1 MAKDKCPSVE
11 IVKQLEKKQAT
22 LDFNQTKVMEVLE
35 KIEKKVDSIYK
46 HIFEWWM
53 AKDYVSREIFNN
65 TISVLE
71 QKIVDKDREINE
83 LKSNQNRVAWFI
95 IFAVLSAVIGLVII
109 PRI

>member
-1 MAKDKCPSVE
+1 MVKDKCPSAE
-11 IVKQLEKKQAT
+11 TVKQLEAKQAT
-22 LDFNQTKVMEVLE
+22 LDFNQQKFMEVLE

-53 AKDYVSREIFNN
+53 AKDYVSKEIFNN
-65 TISVLE
+65 TVLTLD

-95 IFAVLSAVIGLVII
+95 ILAVLSAVVGLVII
-109 PRI
+109 PKI